1 MNHSGDKGRIMNAAT
16 LVMLRLRMSNW
27 QVLLGQNEVKN
38 WIRSTPSQNVI
49 MRYPGEW
56 K

>member
-1 MNHSGDKGRIMNAAT
+1 MKESADCALMDAAT
-16 LVMLRLRMSNW
+16 LVMLRLRSSKW

-38 WIRSTPSQNVI
+38 WLRSTESQTVV